1 MKITEVVAYPLT
13 TPIADDQQKTSQ
25 GSFGTVSIVVVELRT
40 DEGLVGHGE
49 ALARYAPRAYKA
61 LIDEQLAP
69 RVLGADPFVAGA
81 LWQKMF
87 RTFTGQSGGVLIE
100 AIAAID
106 IACWDLMGK
115 ALGKPV
121 FKLLGGMG
129 RDRVHAY
136 ASSIAWADDAVAVAQ
151 TKAAL
156 AQGFDLI
163 KVKIGG
169 PAEQAIAR
177 CRLIRA
183 TAGAGVRLA
192 ADANWAFDYDDAVK
206 VSRALLELDY
216 FWFEE
221 PLVPEDRDGLRRL
234 RAAVPLRFAAG
245 ESEHTA
251 HGARELVASRSV
263 GIVQPDVAR
272 SGGISETRNIAAL
285 AQAFHVGYAPHVG
298 ASGAVCAAASL
309 QLAAAAPNFVTFE
322 CMTFRNPLRERLTKR
337 KVGDPDALVDST
349 VAVPQGPG
357 LGIEIDFD
365 VLESFRVG

>member
-1 MKITEVVAYPLT
+1 MRIAEVIAYPLT
-13 TPIADDQQKTSQ
+13 TPIDDDQQKTSQ
-25 GSFGTVSIVVVELRT
+25 GAFGTVSIVIVELRT
-40 DEGLVGHGE
+40 DDGLVGHGE

-61 LIDEQLAP
+61 LIDEQLTP
-69 RVLGADPFVAGA
+69 RVLGADPFDAGA

-115 ALGKPV
+115 ALGQPV
-121 FKLLGGMG
+121 HKLLGGVG

-136 ASSIAWADDAVAVAQ
+136 ASSIAWASDAVAVAQ
-151 TKAAL
+151 TQAAL
-156 AQGFDLI
+156 KQGFDLI

-169 PAEQAIAR
+169 PADRAIER
-177 CRLIRA
+177 CRLIRE
-183 TAGAGVRLA
+183 TVGPTVRLA
-192 ADANWAFDYDDAVK
+192 ADANWAFDLDDAVK
-206 VSRALLELDY
+206 VAHALHELDY

-221 PLVPEDRDGLRRL
+221 PLVPEDREGLRRL
-234 RAAVPLRFAAG
+234 RDAVPMRLTAG
-245 ESEHTA
+245 ESEHTTF
-251 HGARELVASRSV
+251 GARELIASRAV

-272 SGGISETRNIAAL
+272 SGGISETRDIAAL
-285 AQAFHVGYAPHVG
+285 ARAFHVGYAPHVG

-309 QLAAAAPNFVTFE
+309 HLAAAMPNFVTFE
-322 CMTFRNPLRERLTKR
+322 CMTFRNPLRERLTKA

-357 LGIEIDFD
+357 LGIELDFD

>member
-1 MKITEVVAYPLT
+1 MRITEVVAYPLT
-13 TPIADDQQKTSQ
+13 TKIDDDQQKTSQ
-25 GSFGTVSIVVVELRT
+25 GAFGTVSIVVVELRT
-40 DEGLVGHGE
+40 DAGIVGHGE

-69 RVLGADPFVAGA
+69 RVIGADPFDAGA
-81 LWQKMF
+81 VWQKMF

-115 ALGKPV
+115 TLGQPV
-121 FKLLGGMG
+121 HKLLGGMG
-129 RDRVHAY
+129 RERVHAY

-163 KVKIGG
+163 KVKIGA
-169 PAEQAIAR
+169 PADAAIAR
-177 CRLIRA
+177 CRLIRE
-183 TAGAGVRLA
+183 TVGPTVRLA
-192 ADANWAFDYDDAVK
+192 ADANWAFDLDDAVK
-206 VSRALLELDY
+206 VSRALLDLDY
-216 FWFEE
+216 HWFEE
-221 PLVPEDRDGLRRL
+221 PLVPEDREGLKRL
-234 RAAVPLRFAAG
+234 REAVPLRFAAG

-251 HGARELVASRSV
+251 FGARELIVSRAV

-272 SGGISETRNIAAL
+272 SGGISETRDIAAL
-285 AQAFHVGYAPHVG
+285 ARAFHVAYAPHVG

-309 QLAAAAPNFVTFE
+309 HLAAAAPNFVTFE
-322 CMTFRNPLRERLTKR
+322 CMTFRNPLREKLTKH